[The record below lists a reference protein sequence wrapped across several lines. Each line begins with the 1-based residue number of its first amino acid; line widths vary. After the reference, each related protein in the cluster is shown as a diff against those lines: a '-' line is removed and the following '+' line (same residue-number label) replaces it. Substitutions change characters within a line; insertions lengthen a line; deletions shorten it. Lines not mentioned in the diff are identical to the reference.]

1 MVAKERRKFERFTLE
16 TKNKAYLAS
25 IGSSLIYAL
34 QTRNI
39 SKKGLFL
46 SCEDPERYPFTTS
59 SLLEVSLDIGDGQSV
74 FFNAKPVRFFSPFD
88 NQASLWGPGLA
99 IKIVQISEG
108 EDKKLEKFLKD
119 LSEKS

>member
-1 MVAKERRKFERFTLE
+1 MVKV
-16 TKNKAYLAS
+16 Y
-25 IGSSLIYAL
+25 SSM
-34 QTRNI
+34 QN
-39 SKKGLFL
+39 
-46 SCEDPERYPFTTS
+46 PF
-59 SLLEVSLDIGDGQSV
+59 V
-74 FFNAKPVRFFSPFD
+74 FFSPFD